1 MSNEEIEKV
10 LREYITRTPHMS
22 LATVSGSKPW
32 VCEVHFAHDDNLN
45 LYFVSKQT
53 TRHCQEIAANS
64 YVAGDIIKQHPLT
77 EAPNGLYFE
86 GEAEQIGVSPEDI
99 QRYCNALNRD
109 ATQLAE
115 QLKEAEARRMYRI
128 KVTNWAI
135 FGNFDSNGHAK
146 HELQWGDL

>member
-1 MSNEEIEKV
+1 MDTDIIEKNV
-10 LREYITRTPHMS
+10 RELVTLTPHMS
-22 LATVSGSKPW
+22 LATMSCNKPW
-32 VCEVHFAHDDNLN
+32 VCEVHFAYDDDLN

-64 YVAGDIIKQHPLT
+64 HVAGDIIKQHPLT

-86 GEAEQIGVSPEDI
+86 GEAEQIEASPEDI

-109 ATQLAE
+109 AAQLTE
-115 QLKEAEARRMYRI
+115 QLKEANEWRMYRI

-135 FGNFDSNGHAK
+135 FGNFDGNGHAK
-146 HELQWGDL
+146 HELQWSSR